1 MGKKIGAFLVGGLV
15 GAAAA
20 LLYAPRSGQETR
32 VLVSEKMNAAWGQ
45 AQEFGAQAQARG
57 QEVVQGATAK
67 GQEVAQGVA
76 AKSQELYG
84 AAASRVQEAAG
95 NIKPTFTEKNDD
107 LREKIEAARQRIAAQ
122 VAKNAEVAQD
132 AASDEIPVAV
142 EAAEEVTE
150 AVKETADG
158 AAAEEKE

>member
-1 MGKKIGAFLVGGLV
+1 M
-15 GAAAA
+15 
-20 LLYAPRSGQETR
+20 
-32 VLVSEKMNAAWGQ
+32 
-45 AQEFGAQAQARG
+45 
-57 QEVVQGATAK
+57 
-67 GQEVAQGVA
+67 
-76 AKSQELYG
+76 
-84 AAASRVQEAAG
+84 QEAAG
-95 NIKPTFTEKNDD
+95 NIKPRFTEKNDD

-150 AVKETADG
+150 AVKETAEG